1 MKTRRRDEIMSETK
15 ICPRCGMPMDEAR
28 GIGNPKFVT
37 LYGKRRRVK
46 GEGIVP
52 HVCPRCGYIEL
63 YVEKKG

>member
-1 MKTRRRDEIMSETK
+1 
-15 ICPRCGMPMDEAR
+15 MPMGEAR